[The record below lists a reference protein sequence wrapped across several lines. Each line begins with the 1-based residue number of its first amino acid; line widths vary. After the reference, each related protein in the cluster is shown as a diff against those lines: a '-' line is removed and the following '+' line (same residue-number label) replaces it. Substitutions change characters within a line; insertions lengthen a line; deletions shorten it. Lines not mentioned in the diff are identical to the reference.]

1 MGAGGTRGQA
11 SCGGGLVGRLGPSL
25 RGTSLR
31 RSKEL
36 VEPELADERGWWLVW
51 APYGGGW
58 GLLRGGAE
66 PILLES

>member
-1 MGAGGTRGQA
+1 MGVGGTRGQA
-11 SCGGGLVGRLGPSL
+11 GRAGGLLGRLGTGRS
-25 RGTSLR
+25 GMSLR

-36 VEPELADERGWWLVW
+36 VEPELADERGWLLVW

>member
-11 SCGGGLVGRLGPSL
+11 SCGGGLVGRLGTGL

-36 VEPELADERGWWLVW
+36 VEPELADERGWLLVW